1 MSSRTDYALGHEGR
15 GVKSLPLQHSRA
27 VPTAN
32 RQGVCWKYRF
42 PDFTLKW
49 FGANRTGT
57 VSRKQHV
64 SYAPTSG
71 SDGTGVSSPAAATE
85 GLALALRANLW
96 TDTENQAV
104 SAKGRRR
111 GTEEAGYP
119 GSSQTRGTS
128 FTKAQS
134 HETFREQRIIWTLI
148 HVQTVGPIFWWV
160 SYMWKFS
167 QKMNFKTKVFKH
179 RSEWLH
185 VYKMHVGILWV
196 QFQTTATRRYCGFN
210 SRPRS

>member
-1 MSSRTDYALGHEGR
+1 MVLSQQDWDSVQEAACFTWSHFRQWWDRCVQSCCCHRRT
-15 GVKSLPLQHSRA
+15 SP
-27 VPTAN
+27 
-32 RQGVCWKYRF
+32 
-42 PDFTLKW
+42 
-49 FGANRTGT
+49 
-57 VSRKQHV
+57 
-64 SYAPTSG
+64 G
-71 SDGTGVSSPAAATE
+71 SQAH
-85 GLALALRANLW
+85 LW
-96 TDTENQAV
+96 TDTEKQVV

-119 GSSQTRGTS
+119 GSSQTKGTS

-148 HVQTVGPIFWWV
+148 NVQTVGPTFWWV

-196 QFQTTATRRYCGFN
+196 QFQTTATQRYCGFN
-210 SRPRS
+210 SRPRP